1 MPEFFAELRIKNSSI
16 MDSVRFLEFH
26 RILLSLDKKSS
37 KFADLLEA
45 VTDHLEGDLYFT
57 EDEFKD
63 LIQEKFIKIKK
74 IFCKIEIF

>member
-1 MPEFFAELRIKNSSI
+1 MKENISMPEFFAELRIKNSSI

-45 VTDHLEGDLYFT
+45 VTDHLEGDRSFSSEYFAPSA
-57 EDEFKD
+57 DGHPPF
-63 LIQEKFIKIKK
+63 
-74 IFCKIEIF
+74 